1 MRGKVTSLRHLIGEL
16 TTEIAML
23 SEVIAELL
31 AGYPGYRAIQA
42 LPGIGPCWAAVI
54 VAEIGDISRFATA
67 ARLCC
72 WAGLTPRR
80 RQSDL
85 KVIRDLPASGRSRW
99 VDPIYQRSVFPS
111 TLAPPATNRP

>member
-42 LPGIGPCWAAVI
+42 LPGSARAGP
-54 VAEIGDISRFATA
+54 R
-67 ARLCC
+67 
-72 WAGLTPRR
+72 
-80 RQSDL
+80 
-85 KVIRDLPASGRSRW
+85 
-99 VDPIYQRSVFPS
+99 
-111 TLAPPATNRP
+111 